1 MRLLSRFAPRTLSLA
16 VGLAIALPAATALAA
31 DAWPERQI
39 QVIVPYTPAG
49 STDAVT
55 RIVMQKLAER
65 LGQPIV
71 VENRPGAN
79 SLVGTAQAA
88 RAKPDGYTFVT
99 VLAAYT
105 VNPHLY
111 PLQYKQEDFTPV
123 SHLADLPLFLFVNRN
138 LPVNSVSELIEYG
151 RKNPGKLTYASSGTG
166 SSAHMTGANFALVN
180 GLEMTHI
187 PYKGSAPILTDLLG
201 GQLSMV
207 FDPAIVPMPY
217 AKKGELK
224 VLGLASAERW
234 QVAPE
239 VPTLVEQGVK
249 DFVMNS
255 WVGLLAPAGTP
266 QPIVDRMSRELA
278 EVVKD
283 PDVQQRFANAGFVPR
298 GSTPAE
304 FGALIEKDLAR
315 YGEIVKATGTKVE

>member
-1 MRLLSRFAPRTLSLA
+1 MRTPSLLRRAGTIMSIAL
-16 VGLAIALPAATALAA
+16 GLAFAQGTAQAEA
-31 DAWPERQI
+31 AWPERQI

-55 RIVMQKLAER
+55 RIVMQKLSER
-65 LGQPIV
+65 LGQPIII
-71 VENRPGAN
+71 ENRPGAN

-88 RAKPDGYTFVT
+88 RAKPDGYTFLT

-105 VNPHLY
+105 INPHLY
-111 PLQYKQEDFTPV
+111 TLQYKQEDFTPV
-123 SHLADLPLFLFVNRN
+123 GHLADLPLFLFVNKN
-138 LPVNSVSELIEYG
+138 LPVNSVGELIEYG
-151 RKNPGKLTYASSGTG
+151 RQNPGKLSYASSGTG
-166 SSAHMTGANFALVN
+166 SSAHLTGANFALVN

-217 AKKGELK
+217 AKKGDLK

-234 QVAPE
+234 SVAPE

-266 QPIVDRMSRELA
+266 PEIVERMSRELN

-283 PDVQQRFANAGFVPR
+283 PDVQERFAAAGFVPR

-304 FGALIEKDLAR
+304 FATLIETDMAR